1 MLLEC
6 IVLLCQRRGI
16 REELRKRKV
25 YPVVRNLDIKTEDEA
40 INTIIYEIVNFL
52 MGDEDNA
59 TPIDTYDQSVTSTA
73 SGSAQRQLTNAETS
87 KENGGEDKQW
97 S

>member
-25 YPVVRNLDIKTEDEA
+25 YPVVRNLDLKTEDEG
-40 INTIIYEIVNFL
+40 INTIIYEIVNFT
-52 MGDEDNA
+52 MGDEDEA
-59 TPIDTYDQSVTSTA
+59 TPVDTYDGGKGKAQITTSDPTA
-73 SGSAQRQLTNAETS
+73 P
-87 KENGGEDKQW
+87 
-97 S
+97 